1 MVLQLVPT
9 VLPRVECFDRQLI
22 LFEDP
27 SLSLSLSLARSLFL
41 TLIVLR
47 IERGMKLLVGYVD
60 ERKEKLNNTSKYNI
74 QHNIIITFYY
84 KMMMLAGWCVWDTT
98 LHQSCGLQ

>member
-27 SLSLSLSLARSLFL
+27 SLSLARSLFL

-74 QHNIIITFYY
+74 YKII
-84 KMMMLAGWCVWDTT
+84 L
-98 LHQSCGLQ
+98 L